1 MGQSHDS
8 EDGGYSSGHS
18 GKVQVNNVMPFLP
31 RGAERPSRA
40 RGYSPRVHVRLYHS
54 TILLYNP
61 LPGYCMKEATR
72 PLWCGVQGGWGRT
85 ATTGVYSPPRALVKF
100 KLFVQILV
108 DMAQHAGACGVGR
121 WRPPAPAACSRPE
134 LPNTAPTRQDQAARA
149 YMSYK

>member
-54 TILLYNP
+54 PILLYNP
-61 LPGYCMKEATR
+61 LPGYCMEEATR
-72 PLWCGVQGGWGRT
+72 PLWCGVRRLGSYGHNWSLLP
-85 ATTGVYSPPRALVKF
+85 A
-100 KLFVQILV
+100 
-108 DMAQHAGACGVGR
+108 AGASKIQVIRADLGR
-121 WRPPAPAACSRPE
+121 YGAACRRVWAWA
-134 LPNTAPTRQDQAARA
+134 LAAARA
-149 YMSYK
+149 GRLSAS